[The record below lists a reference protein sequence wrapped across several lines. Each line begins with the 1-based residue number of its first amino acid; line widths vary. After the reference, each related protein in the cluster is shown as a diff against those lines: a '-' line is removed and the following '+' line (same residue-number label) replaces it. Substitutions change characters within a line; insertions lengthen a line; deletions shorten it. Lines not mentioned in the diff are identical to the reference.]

1 MPLWGHTSGTE
12 SKPNWLSASEKTN
25 TSAKPHGWEL
35 KKVVGSRTLTETLVA
50 WSSSALTTALGA
62 ADITDIDWNITAFDK
77 SEGGTLS
84 VKVVFNEAV
93 DVTGT
98 PQLTVVNSVNSN
110 HTLSYASGT
119 GTNELTFTLAIAAAN
134 AATDADDVL
143 SIGANAVA
151 LNGGTIKDKGTSTA
165 STITS
170 VAGIGTAAGTITVV
184 A

>member
-25 TSAKPHGWEL
+25 TSAKAHGWEL

-98 PQLTVVNSVNSN
+98 PQLTVVNDQRAN

-119 GTNELTFTLAIAAAN
+119 GSNELTFTLAIAAAN
-134 AATDADDVL
+134 AATNAADVL

-151 LNGGTIKDKGTSTA
+151 LNGGTIKDKGTATA

-170 VAGIGTAAGTITVV
+170 VAGIGTAAGTITV
-184 A
+184 AA

>member
-1 MPLWGHTSGTE
+1 MALWGHTSGTE
-12 SKPNWLSASEKTN
+12 SKPNWLSDADKTN

-84 VKVVFNEAV
+84 VKVIFNEAV

-98 PQLTVVNSVNSN
+98 PQLSVANNGSGRGP

-119 GTNELTFTLAIAAAN
+119 GSNELTFTLAIAAAPC
-134 AATDADDVL
+134 AVLGSKPTATPLTKVSAKPCFAIL
-143 SIGANAVA
+143 SAE
-151 LNGGTIKDKGTSTA
+151 
-165 STITS
+165 
-170 VAGIGTAAGTITVV
+170 
-184 A
+184 

>member
-25 TSAKPHGWEL
+25 TSAKAHGWEL

-98 PQLTVVNSVNSN
+98 PQLTVVNDQRAN

-119 GTNELTFTLAIAAAN
+119 GSNELTFT
-134 AATDADDVL
+134 
-143 SIGANAVA
+143 IGANAVA
-151 LNGGTIKDKGTSTA
+151 LNGGTIKDKGTATA

-170 VAGIGTAAGTITVV
+170 VAGIGTAAGTITV
-184 A
+184 AA

>member
-1 MPLWGHTSGTE
+1 MALWGHTSGTE
-12 SKPNWLSASEKTN
+12 SKPNWLSDADKTN

-84 VKVVFNEAV
+84 VKAIFNEAV

-98 PQLTVVNSVNSN
+98 PQLTVVNDQRAN
-110 HTLSYASGT
+110 HVLSYASGT

-134 AATDADDVL
+134 AATNAGDVL

-151 LNGGTIKDKGTSTA
+151 LNGGTIKDKGTSTV

-170 VAGIGTAAGTITVV
+170 VAGIGTAAGTITE
-184 A
+184 AA